1 MIAQH
6 CEALC
11 SSITNCWR
19 HHELSAAA
27 RAFVSVGPDGSQWL
41 LAQCPCLVELHCSC
55 LLRPSCLSA
64 LP

>member
-27 RAFVSVGPDGSQWL
+27 RVIVSGVSLCQR
-41 LAQCPCLVELHCSC
+41 
-55 LLRPSCLSA
+55 RP
-64 LP
+64 